1 MPVEDMALPENN
13 NLIRF
18 VTSLSERKTELE
30 KSYFEQFIQ
39 PAWDTFEKIYSE
51 YAVSVKKNIEFL
63 ESEEFQV

>member
-18 VTSLSERKTELE
+18 VISLSERKTELD

-39 PAWDTFEKIYSE
+39 PAWDTLRKFSANMWYPLRRI
-51 YAVSVKKNIEFL
+51 
-63 ESEEFQV
+63 